1 MYKSTFALAL
11 IASVNAVNITSL
23 NQSEGL
29 FDSVASLAPI
39 PIPTSVDAAKA
50 AATADV
56 TKAAAGVQGAAT
68 GAAAANI
75 PGATSVI
82 PGATSSPLDAATSA
96 IPSPAALGG
105 LAGGLF

>member
-50 AATADV
+50 AATGEA
-56 TKAAAGVQGAAT
+56 TKAAAGATGAAT
-68 GAAAANI
+68 GAAAAI
-75 PGATSVI
+75 PGATSTA
-82 PGATSSPLDAATSA
+82 PGAGTSPLGAATSA
-96 IPSPAALGG
+96 IPSAGALGG

>member
-29 FDSVASLAPI
+29 FDSVASLAPV

-50 AATADV
+50 AATSNV
-56 TKAAAGVQGAAT
+56 TNAAAGAQGAAT
-68 GAAAANI
+68 GAATANI
-75 PGATSVI
+75 PGAATAI
-82 PGATSSPLDAATSA
+82 PGASTSPLDAA
-96 IPSPAALGG
+96 
-105 LAGGLF
+105 